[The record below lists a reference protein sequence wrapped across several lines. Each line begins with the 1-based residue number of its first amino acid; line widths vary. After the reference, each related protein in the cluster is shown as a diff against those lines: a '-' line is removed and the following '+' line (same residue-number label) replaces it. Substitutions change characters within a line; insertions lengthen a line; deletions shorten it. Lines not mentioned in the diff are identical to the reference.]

1 MIRPTDRFKL
11 LSCTLNGEGR
21 VMKSSATM
29 SPKGENGMPSGY
41 AILAWKILLTNS
53 STGSRER
60 ALLQIDEANAKMR
73 RYKIKLAAR
82 VILRIGR
89 SRLRVGQTLGL
100 RTEKTRD
107 PVRGAAPM
115 IVSKPPSTMNLAL
128 SRVSAALPRI
138 FADLR

>member
-1 MIRPTDRFKL
+1 
-11 LSCTLNGEGR
+11 
-21 VMKSSATM
+21 
-29 SPKGENGMPSGY
+29 MPSGY

-115 IVSKPPSTMNLAL
+115 IVFETSKHHEFGPIQSFGRTATNICRSEIVVDFGLSQSLGGL
-128 SRVSAALPRI
+128 SRAP
-138 FADLR
+138 

>member
-1 MIRPTDRFKL
+1 M
-11 LSCTLNGEGR
+11 
-21 VMKSSATM
+21 
-29 SPKGENGMPSGY
+29 
-41 AILAWKILLTNS
+41 
-53 STGSRER
+53 
-60 ALLQIDEANAKMR
+60 LQIDEANAKMR